1 VSECGIAVS
10 DRASGL
16 FAPGHLGALTSLV
29 PTELVDAV
37 LAATGRTQRRLR
49 MLPSRVGV
57 YLVLAMVLFPQ
68 VGLAG
73 VWVRLTAGLAQV
85 VVSPSEKALRDLR
98 RRVGPEPLAALFATV
113 AGPLGWPGQPGVR
126 YRSWRTVA
134 FDGCSSWK
142 LPDTDRNRAR
152 FGRVRQPAGVAAYPA
167 LMLMALVE
175 TGTRGLIG
183 AVFGP
188 TSTGEFA
195 WARQLLPML
204 APDMLVLADRGF
216 DARKFLSQISGT
228 GAEFLVRARVTRI
241 LPATELLLDGS
252 YLTRLGGMTLR
263 VITARIEVACADGTV
278 TTTEYRLLTTLT
290 DHRTDPA
297 QDLVLLYHERW
308 EIETAFLALRHTL
321 AGRTVLR
328 SGDPVGI
335 AQEMWALLTIYQV
348 LRTAMTDAAATAGAD
363 PDRTGFTTA
372 LHAARDSLILA
383 EPAETSLS
391 GRIGT
396 QVLAAMLPPR
406 RPRTSP
412 RAIKAATPRYRAR
425 HRGEQHRTGTPI
437 TTIDINIIPTDLPP
451 TPPALDAAIVLTDLP
466 PLHPTTRP
474 DVLQALAIIHTH
486 PDRTHRCATLGRLLG
501 LTTRR
506 ELNAFGVALRKQ
518 ARLGRIN
525 KTGTGTY
532 TATTTP
538 LTPPPNP

>member
-1 VSECGIAVS
+1 MSECATGV
-10 DRASGL
+10 DERAIRL

-37 LAATGRTQRRLR
+37 LVATGRTQRRLR

-73 VWVRLTAGLAQV
+73 VWVRLAAGLSQAV
-85 VVSPSEKALRDLR
+85 PRPSEKALRDLR
-98 RRVGPEPLAALFATV
+98 RRIGPEPLAALFAVV
-113 AGPLGWPGQPGVR
+113 AGPLGWPGQRGVR

-134 FDGCSSWK
+134 FDGCSSFK

-188 TSTGEFA
+188 VTTGEIA
-195 WARQLLPML
+195 WARQLLPYL
-204 APDMLVLADRGF
+204 GPDMLVLADRGF
-216 DARKFLSQISGT
+216 DARKFLRQISET
-228 GAEFLVRARVTRI
+228 GAEFLVRARATRI
-241 LPATELLLDGS
+241 LPATQLLDDGS
-252 YLTRLGGMTLR
+252 YLTRLGGQTLR
-263 VITARIEVACADGTV
+263 VITAQIKVACADGT
-278 TTTEYRLLTTLT
+278 TIATEYRLLTTLT
-290 DHRTDPA
+290 DHRADPA
-297 QDLVLLYHERW
+297 HILVRLYHERW

-321 AGRTVLR
+321 CGRTVLR

-335 AQEMWALLTIYQV
+335 TQEMWALLTIYQV
-348 LRTAMTDAAATAGAD
+348 LRTAMTDATATAATD
-363 PDRTGFTTA
+363 PDRAGFTIA

-383 EPAETSLS
+383 DPAETGLG
-391 GRIGT
+391 GRIST

-425 HRGEQHRTGTPI
+425 HRSEQHRTATGI
-437 TTIDINIIPTDLPP
+437 TAIDITITPTHLPP
-451 TPPALDAAIVLTDLP
+451 TPPAVNAIVVPAHLP
-466 PLHPTTRP
+466 PLQPTTRP

-486 PDRTHRCATLGRLLG
+486 PDQPHRCAELGRLLG

-525 KTGTGTY
+525 KIGTGTY
-532 TATTTP
+532 TANTTP
-538 LTPPPNP
+538 LTPTPNP

>member
-1 VSECGIAVS
+1 MSECGIAVS

-57 YLVLAMVLFPQ
+57 YLVLTMVLFPQ

-73 VWVRLTAGLAQV
+73 VWDRLTAGLGSAV
-85 VVSPSEKALRDLR
+85 ASPSEKALRDLR
-98 RRVGPEPLAALFATV
+98 RRIGPEPLAALFATV

-152 FGRVRQPAGVAAYPA
+152 FGKVRQPAGVAAYPA

-188 TSTGEFA
+188 TSTGEIA
-195 WARQLLPML
+195 WARRLLPML

-216 DARKFLSQISGT
+216 DARNFLRQISET
-228 GAEFLVRARVTRI
+228 GAEFLVRARINRI
-241 LPATELLLDGS
+241 LPATELLGDGS
-252 YLTRLGGMTLR
+252 YLTRLGGQTLR
-263 VITARIEVACADGTV
+263 VITARIEVACADGTCIP
-278 TTTEYRLLTTLT
+278 TEYRLLTTLT

-297 QDLVLLYHERW
+297 QSLVRLYHERW

-335 AQEMWALLTIYQV
+335 AQEMWALLCLYQV
-348 LRTAMTDAAATAGAD
+348 LRTAMTDAAATAGID

-372 LHAARDSLILA
+372 LHAACDSLILA
-383 EPAETSLS
+383 EPPETGLH

-396 QVLAAMLPPR
+396 CVLRHLLPAR

-412 RAIKAATPRYRAR
+412 RVIKSAPRYDQSRHHANR
-425 HRGEQHRTGTPI
+425 HRHG
-437 TTIDINIIPTDLPP
+437 TTITAIDITITPAHLPA
-451 TPPALDAAIVLTDLP
+451 TPPAVDIAVVLADLP
-466 PLHPTTRP
+466 PLQPTTRP

-486 PDRTHRCATLGRLLG
+486 PDRPHRCAELGRLLG

-525 KTGTGTY
+525 KIGTGTY
-532 TATTTP
+532 TAFTEP

>member
-1 VSECGIAVS
+1 
-10 DRASGL
+10 
-16 FAPGHLGALTSLV
+16 
-29 PTELVDAV
+29 
-37 LAATGRTQRRLR
+37 

-57 YLVLAMVLFPQ
+57 YLVLTMVLFPQ

-73 VWVRLTAGLAQV
+73 VWVRLTAGLASAV
-85 VVSPSEKALRDLR
+85 ASPSEKALRDLR
-98 RRVGPEPLAALFATV
+98 RRVGPEPLAALFATL
-113 AGPLGWPGQPGVR
+113 AGPLGWPGQTGVR

-152 FGRVRQPAGVAAYPA
+152 FGRVRQPTGIAAYPA
-167 LMLMALVE
+167 LRLMALVE

-188 TSTGEFA
+188 ATTGEIA

-216 DARKFLSQISGT
+216 DARKFLRQISDT
-228 GAEFLVRARVTRI
+228 GAEFLVRARATRI
-241 LPATELLLDGS
+241 LPAVELLPDGS
-252 YLTRLGGMTLR
+252 FLTRLGGVTLR
-263 VITARIEVACADGTV
+263 VITASINVACADGSTI
-278 TTTEYRLLTTLT
+278 TTEYRLLTTLT
-290 DHRTDPA
+290 DHRLDPA
-297 QDLVLLYHERW
+297 ETLVRLYHERW
-308 EIETAFLALRHTL
+308 EIETTFLALRHTL

-328 SGDPVGI
+328 SGDPAGI
-335 AQEMWALLTIYQV
+335 AQEMWALLCLYQV
-348 LRTAMTDAAATAGAD
+348 LRCAMTDATATAGAD

-383 EPAETSLS
+383 EAPETGLT

-396 QVLAAMLPPR
+396 AVLTHLLPAR
-406 RPRTSP
+406 RLRTSP
-412 RAIKAATPRYRAR
+412 RVIKAATPRYRAR
-425 HRGEQHRTGTPI
+425 HRSEQHRTGTAI
-437 TTIDINIIPTDLPP
+437 TAIDITIIPTDLPP
-451 TPPALDAAIVLTDLP
+451 APPTVDVAVVLADHP
-466 PLHPTTRP
+466 PLHPNTRP
-474 DVLQALAIIHTH
+474 DVLQALAIIHAH
-486 PDRTHRCATLGRLLG
+486 PDRPHRCAELGRLLG

-506 ELNAFGVALRKQ
+506 ELNAFGTALRKQ

-538 LTPPPNP
+538 LTPTPNP